1 MASTL
6 LLLLVVAQALILAA
20 CGLARLRRRARRA
33 VRAIRAGDFA
43 GPAHCVS
50 ARVQTDG
57 TAGGTRLVDAGT
69 GLDLRFT
76 DCTASQVHMP
86 FRPGD
91 RRADVMILLEGVP
104 LDNGRAN
111 GWQPV

>member
-1 MASTL
+1 MDWRDFVIAALAVL
-6 LLLLVVAQALILAA
+6 LAGVCLPH
-20 CGLARLRRRARRA
+20 RWRRPT
-33 VRAIRAGDFA
+33 VPVIRAGDFA

-57 TAGGTRLVDAGT
+57 TAGGTRLVDAAT
-69 GLDLRFT
+69 GHDLRFT
-76 DCTASQVHMP
+76 GCTASQVHMP

-104 LDNGRAN
+104 LDNGRAD